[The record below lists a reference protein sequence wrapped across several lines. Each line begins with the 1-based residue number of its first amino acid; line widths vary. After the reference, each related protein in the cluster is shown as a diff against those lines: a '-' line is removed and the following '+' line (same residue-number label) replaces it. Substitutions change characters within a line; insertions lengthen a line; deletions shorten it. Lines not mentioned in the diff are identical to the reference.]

1 MSLVNDLDT
10 EVENFKREYE
20 KFERG
25 NKSAGTRARKVLQDI
40 KKTCQ
45 EIRVSIQGAKKEE
58 EKSSLPS
65 ANWQIRTFRGSKT
78 SFFAFFWLNTQKNVW
93 LMPVM
98 KVYSHLGFDLSIWQT
113 KKFNEYVFYDW
124 RNVAVWP

>member
-1 MSLVNDLDT
+1 MSVQQLD
-10 EVENFKREYE
+10 ESLQQLKVEWE

-58 EKSSLPS
+58 EKAEPAS
-65 ANWQIRTFRGSKT
+65 A
-78 SFFAFFWLNTQKNVW
+78 
-93 LMPVM
+93 
-98 KVYSHLGFDLSIWQT
+98 D
-113 KKFNEYVFYDW
+113 
-124 RNVAVWP
+124 

>member
-1 MSLVNDLDT
+1 MSLVNDLDL

-45 EIRVSIQGAKKEE
+45 EIRVSIQGAKRRR
-58 EKSSLPS
+58 KSL
-65 ANWQIRTFRGSKT
+65 TFPPRIDGSI
-78 SFFAFFWLNTQKNVW
+78 
-93 LMPVM
+93 
-98 KVYSHLGFDLSIWQT
+98 LS
-113 KKFNEYVFYDW
+113 
-124 RNVAVWP
+124 